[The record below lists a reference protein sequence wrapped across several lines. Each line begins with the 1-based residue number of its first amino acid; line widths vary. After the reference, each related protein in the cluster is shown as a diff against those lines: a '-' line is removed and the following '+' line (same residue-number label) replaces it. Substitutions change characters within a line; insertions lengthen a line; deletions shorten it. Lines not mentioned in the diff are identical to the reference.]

1 MVPYHVHRQGSNFWT
16 HPPIFGSQSPVHLG
30 QGSILGMRLHQG
42 RQQTSMDG
50 ARTLGPG
57 RFHAEMICAF
67 YFGGL
72 DQADQKSRINLN
84 GVTELILAT
93 KRAKY

>member
-1 MVPYHVHRQGSNFWT
+1 
-16 HPPIFGSQSPVHLG
+16 
-30 QGSILGMRLHQG
+30 
-42 RQQTSMDG
+42 MDG